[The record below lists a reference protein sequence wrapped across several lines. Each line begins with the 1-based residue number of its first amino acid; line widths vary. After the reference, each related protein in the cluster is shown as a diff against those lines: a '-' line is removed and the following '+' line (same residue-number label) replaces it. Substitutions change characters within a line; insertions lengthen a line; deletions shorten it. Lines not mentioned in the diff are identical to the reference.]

1 MGGIM
6 ARLIEKILGHSK
18 WKPQTPA
25 APPRPAGPPAGA
37 PKTVPVA
44 PPATPTR
51 PAEVTPRPA
60 PPERLDPMLETL
72 AQQKRQIEALQ
83 ATLAG
88 RNVPA
93 PPEPKP
99 EPSADLQ
106 SLLRRIDQQ
115 DREIAEALQDVVSES
130 RKQTDALQGIQLTL
144 STTAKGDPRLAP
156 AVDRL
161 AEVLQDDRKYHTAQI
176 DLMEQVQ
183 ELLQGFREEVGVRM
197 QRQAEH
203 LGKMLW
209 AGIGLLGVTLLV
221 MVIHLLAKG

>member
-1 MGGIM
+1 
-6 ARLIEKILGHSK
+6 
-18 WKPQTPA
+18 
-25 APPRPAGPPAGA
+25 
-37 PKTVPVA
+37 
-44 PPATPTR
+44 
-51 PAEVTPRPA
+51 
-60 PPERLDPMLETL
+60 MLEAL
-72 AQQKRQIEALQ
+72 AQQKRQIESLQ
-83 ATLAG
+83 ARLAD

-144 STTAKGDPRLAP
+144 TTTAKGDPRLAP